1 MRKRCMAA
9 WAGDPEA
16 QRRNLAQGVSLDTK
30 AKPDL
35 WHERLGHPG
44 TTVFRR
50 MLPLLT

>member
-1 MRKRCMAA
+1 MAA